1 MRKGEPGNRPPV
13 RTTWARTRW
22 PYRLLRPWLRPYQVD
37 ALCQAWLLC
46 PSVAV
51 ELLLRRS
58 PQALIAMLQCS
69 APTGVRFSP
78 EPAAEPPAAKRG
90 RTGARS
96 LPLESST
103 PPGTDRRSS
112 GGLGVRVHE
121 WQHLPRQPVHET
133 ASTAYSLAGYGHAFA
148 AADTRPD
155 GKSLLQRRLSC
166 ARGLCHPGQCT
177 SEGHNPLAR
186 RPILPSVDK
195 PHWLAG
201 ARGNRSTGRQAT
213 NLARML
219 RTRSR
224 METT

>member
-112 GGLGVRVHE
+112 AGVGRARARVAAPPPATRTRNSLNRLFPGWLRACVCCRRHSTGRE
-121 WQHLPRQPVHET
+121 V
-133 ASTAYSLAGYGHAFA
+133 ASTA
-148 AADTRPD
+148 T
-155 GKSLLQRRLSC
+155 
-166 ARGLCHPGQCT
+166 
-177 SEGHNPLAR
+177 PL
-186 RPILPSVDK
+186 V
-195 PHWLAG
+195 
-201 ARGNRSTGRQAT
+201 
-213 NLARML
+213 
-219 RTRSR
+219 RTRSVPSR
-224 METT
+224 SMHQRGPQPPRTPSNPTIR